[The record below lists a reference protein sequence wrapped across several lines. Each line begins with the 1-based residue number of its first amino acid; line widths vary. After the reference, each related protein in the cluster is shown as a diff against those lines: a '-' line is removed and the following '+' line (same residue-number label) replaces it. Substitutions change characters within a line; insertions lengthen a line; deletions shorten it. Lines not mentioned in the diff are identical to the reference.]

1 MRELEQWPEEHCILR
16 PFVGQNI
23 HLAEEHPEE
32 VSCQED
38 QQKQE
43 DIHRNLR
50 GLMGHC
56 PEVRSLH
63 REHRMLQ
70 S

>member
-16 PFVGQNI
+16 PFVEQENPV
-23 HLAEEHPEE
+23 EERPEE
-32 VSCQED
+32 VNYREG

-43 DIHRNLR
+43 DIHHNQ
-50 GLMGHC
+50 GLLGHC

-63 REHRMLQ
+63 REHRMLL

>member
-1 MRELEQWPEEHCILR
+1 MRELEQRPEEHCIHR
-16 PFVGQNI
+16 PFVEQGI

-32 VSCQED
+32 VRYQED

-43 DIHRNLR
+43 DIHRNLQ
-50 GLMGHC
+50 GLLGHC